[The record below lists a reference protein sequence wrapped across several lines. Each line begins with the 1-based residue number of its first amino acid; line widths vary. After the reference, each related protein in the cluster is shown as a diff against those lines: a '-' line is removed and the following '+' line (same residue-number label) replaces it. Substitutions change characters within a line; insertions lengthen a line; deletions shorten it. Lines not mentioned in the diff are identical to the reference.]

1 MDPLLGPLCVVELAT
16 RMPPSAVRTWVLL
29 RQGVSVVSRRFYV
42 RPGRLVRSLT
52 EQTEGSLHNGG
63 AERVRRAGDLL
74 SRDHGTPVAPF
85 RPDIGEAALSGV
97 KMHDTAL
104 RILVVDQNVTRASIL
119 EEGLREA
126 GYTNVAVV
134 RDMQNLLRR
143 IVDADPDVIFIDL
156 ENPNRDVLEQM
167 FQVSRCV
174 RRPIAMF
181 VDHSDT
187 EMIRAAV
194 ESGVSAYVVDGLRKE
209 RVKSILDTAVS
220 RFNAFNQLRDELD
233 RARQELEERKII
245 ERAKGILM
253 RDRGLSEEA
262 AYALL
267 RKAAM
272 NENRRVAE
280 VAQSLVTASR
290 LLK

>member
-1 MDPLLGPLCVVELAT
+1 
-16 RMPPSAVRTWVLL
+16 
-29 RQGVSVVSRRFYV
+29 
-42 RPGRLVRSLT
+42 
-52 EQTEGSLHNGG
+52 
-63 AERVRRAGDLL
+63 
-74 SRDHGTPVAPF
+74 
-85 RPDIGEAALSGV
+85 
-97 KMHDTAL
+97 MHDTAL

-126 GYTNVAVV
+126 GYANVAVV

-187 EMIRAAV
+187 DTIRAAV